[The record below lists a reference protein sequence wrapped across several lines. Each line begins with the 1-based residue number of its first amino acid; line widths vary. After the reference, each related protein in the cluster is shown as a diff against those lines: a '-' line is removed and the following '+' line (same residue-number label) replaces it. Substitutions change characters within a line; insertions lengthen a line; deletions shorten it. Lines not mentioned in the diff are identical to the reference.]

1 MSTIFTDSIE
11 QAASVI
17 ADGGVIVC
25 PSEGVYGISCSVLNE
40 AAVKRIIAIKHRSST
55 KGLIIVDSSLEYLK
69 EYLDTSRVDDRA
81 MALMDGMWPGP
92 HTFVVPV
99 IDEFRNAAVRD
110 DLTAGVRI
118 SAFRPFAEICLQAK
132 TPIVSTS
139 ANISGENPT
148 TDIDSLDP
156 RITDNVDL
164 VLTLPCGGL
173 SASTSIYNTLTHT
186 LIRPGPMWEEKLAK
200 IK

>member
-17 ADGGVIVC
+17 ASGGVIVC
-25 PSEGVYGISCSVLNE
+25 PSEGVYGISCSVFNE
-40 AAVKRIIAIKHRSST
+40 AAVKRIIAIKHRSSA
-55 KGLIIVDSSLEYLK
+55 KGLIIVDSSLEYLR
-69 EYLDTSRVDDRA
+69 EYLDESRVDDRA

-99 IDEFRNAAVRD
+99 VDEFKNAAVRD
-110 DLTAGVRI
+110 DHTAGVRI
-118 SAFRPFAEICLQAK
+118 SAFRPFAEICSKAR

-139 ANISGENPT
+139 ANISGESAT
-148 TDIDSLDP
+148 CDLESIDP

-173 SASTSIYNTLTHT
+173 SASTSIPDKTGTDVGRKT
-186 LIRPGPMWEEKLAK
+186 
-200 IK
+200 